1 MHWTDVMAERLAQK
15 GQEHIIATGITP
27 SGEFHIGHLREILTG
42 DMITRAANK
51 AGLKAELVFVV
62 DNADPLRKVYP
73 FLDESY
79 QEFIG
84 QQLGAIPAPDSE
96 GKPDWNRFEQDGWTY
111 GDHFLTPF
119 LGALKQIGVEP
130 RLIPNLEAYQSGLF
144 ANAAKRCC
152 DDIETVKEIIE
163 RVSSRELPE
172 GWFPWQPLNSKNSL
186 DGVTVTGYDYPLVHW
201 SDEHGEHG
209 SSDITKGEGKLPWRL
224 DWPAKWGHNG
234 VTCEPFGKD
243 HGASGGSY
251 DTGKEL
257 SVFMGHAPP
266 LPLTYEWISLRG
278 QGAMSSSTGNT
289 VGPIEALELVPP
301 QILRFLIANSKPNKA
316 IEFDTGMGLV
326 NLADEYER
334 LCSRDFETELNDE
347 TKSRRQRVQIE
358 DAQAALRLSMISEE
372 DSSEATAVSFRHLA
386 LLAQIKDEDEAV
398 WESLRGSG
406 AIESP
411 SPVLQDRLMR
421 MRAWIKSSHFP
432 EEMRIQIMTQPNH
445 EALDLLEQHQRDL
458 LPTLLTCF
466 VDTAWDVSGI
476 TAAIKAVSEKTN
488 APMKDVYR
496 TCYAVFMGT
505 ERGPRLAPILCN
517 CDQEVICQLIRECT
531 SYDGG
536 STES

>member
-1 MHWTDVMAERLAQK
+1 MHWTDVMGQRLAQQ

-42 DMITRAANK
+42 DMITRAAK
-51 AGLKAELVFVV
+51 RAGLKAELVFVV

-73 FLDESY
+73 FLDKSY
-79 QEFIG
+79 EEFIG

-96 GKPDWNRFEQDGWTY
+96 GKPDWRRFEQEGWTY

-119 LGALKQIGVEP
+119 LDALKQIGVEP
-130 RLIPNLEAYQSGLF
+130 RLIPNLQAYRSGMF
-144 ANAAKRCC
+144 ADAAKRCC

-163 RVSSRELPE
+163 RVSSRELPS
-172 GWFPWQPLNSKNSL
+172 GWFPWQPLNSKGSL
-186 DGVTVTGYDYPLVHW
+186 DGVTITGYDYPLVHW
-201 SDEHGEHG
+201 EDEDGESG

-224 DWPAKWGHNG
+224 DWPAKWGHNN

-257 SVFMGHAPP
+257 AEFMGHAPP

-289 VGPIEALELVPP
+289 IGPIEALELVPP

-358 DAQAALRLSMISEE
+358 DSQAALRLSMISEE
-372 DSSEATAVSFRHLA
+372 DSSQATAVSFRHLA
-386 LLAQIKDEDEAV
+386 LLAQIKVEDEQV
-398 WESLRGSG
+398 WESLRESG
-406 AIESP
+406 AIDSP
-411 SPVLQDRLMR
+411 SPVLKDRLIR
-421 MRAWIKSSHFP
+421 MRAWIQSSHFP
-432 EEMRIQIMTQPNH
+432 EEMRIQIMTEPHQ
-445 EALDLLEQHQRDL
+445 EALAHLGQHQRDL

-466 VDTAWDVSGI
+466 EDAAWDVSGI
-476 TAAIKAVSEKTN
+476 TGAIKTIAEKTE
-488 APMKDVYR
+488 ASMKDVYR
-496 TCYAVFMGT
+496 TCYAVFMGA

-517 CDQEVICQLIRECT
+517 CDKETICRLIHGCA
-531 SYDGG
+531 SFASG
-536 STES
+536 STEE

>member
-1 MHWTDVMAERLAQK
+1 MHWTDVMGQRLAQQ

-42 DMITRAANK
+42 DMITRAAK
-51 AGLKAELVFVV
+51 RAGLKAELVFVV

-73 FLDESY
+73 FLDKSY
-79 QEFIG
+79 EEFIG

-96 GKPDWNRFEQDGWTY
+96 GKPDWRRFEQEGWTY

-119 LGALKQIGVEP
+119 LDALKQIGVEP
-130 RLIPNLEAYQSGLF
+130 RLIPNLQAYRSGMF
-144 ANAAKRCC
+144 ADAAKRCC

-163 RVSSRELPE
+163 RVSSRELPS
-172 GWFPWQPLNSKNSL
+172 GWFPWQPLNSKGSL
-186 DGVTVTGYDYPLVHW
+186 DGVTITGYDYPLVHW
-201 SDEHGEHG
+201 EDEDGESG

-224 DWPAKWGHNG
+224 DWPAKWGHNN

-257 SVFMGHAPP
+257 AEFMGHAPP

-289 VGPIEALELVPP
+289 IGPIEALELVPP

-358 DAQAALRLSMISEE
+358 DSQAALRLSMISEE
-372 DSSEATAVSFRHLA
+372 DSSQATAVSFRHLA
-386 LLAQIKDEDEAV
+386 LLAQSKVEDEQV
-398 WESLRGSG
+398 WESLRESG
-406 AIESP
+406 AIDSP
-411 SPVLQDRLMR
+411 SPVLKDRLIR
-421 MRAWIKSSHFP
+421 MRAWIQSSHFP
-432 EEMRIQIMTQPNH
+432 EEMRIQIMTEPHQ
-445 EALDLLEQHQRDL
+445 EALAHLEQHQRDL

-466 VDTAWDVSGI
+466 EDAAWDVSGI
-476 TAAIKAVSEKTN
+476 TGAIKTIAEKTE
-488 APMKDVYR
+488 ASMKDVYR
-496 TCYAVFMGT
+496 TCYAVFMGA

-517 CDQEVICQLIRECT
+517 CDKETICRLIHGCA
-531 SYDGG
+531 SFASG
-536 STES
+536 STEE

>member
-1 MHWTDVMAERLAQK
+1 
-15 GQEHIIATGITP
+15 
-27 SGEFHIGHLREILTG
+27 
-42 DMITRAANK
+42 
-51 AGLKAELVFVV
+51 
-62 DNADPLRKVYP
+62 
-73 FLDESY
+73 
-79 QEFIG
+79 
-84 QQLGAIPAPDSE
+84 
-96 GKPDWNRFEQDGWTY
+96 
-111 GDHFLTPF
+111 
-119 LGALKQIGVEP
+119 
-130 RLIPNLEAYQSGLF
+130 
-144 ANAAKRCC
+144 
-152 DDIETVKEIIE
+152 
-163 RVSSRELPE
+163 
-172 GWFPWQPLNSKNSL
+172 
-186 DGVTVTGYDYPLVHW
+186 
-201 SDEHGEHG
+201 
-209 SSDITKGEGKLPWRL
+209 
-224 DWPAKWGHNG
+224 
-234 VTCEPFGKD
+234 
-243 HGASGGSY
+243 
-251 DTGKEL
+251 
-257 SVFMGHAPP
+257 
-266 LPLTYEWISLRG
+266 
-278 QGAMSSSTGNT
+278 MSSSTGNT

-347 TKSRRQRVQIE
+347 TKSRRQRVQTE

-432 EEMRIQIMTQPNH
+432 EEMRIQIMTHPNH

-505 ERGPRLAPILCN
+505 ERGPRLAPILFN
-517 CDQEVICQLIRECT
+517 CDQDVICQLIRECAA
-531 SYDGG
+531 YDGG